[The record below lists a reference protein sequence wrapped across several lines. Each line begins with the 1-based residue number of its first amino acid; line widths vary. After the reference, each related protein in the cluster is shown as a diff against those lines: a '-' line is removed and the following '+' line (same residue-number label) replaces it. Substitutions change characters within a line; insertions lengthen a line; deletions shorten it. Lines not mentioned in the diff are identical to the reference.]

1 MLDENKV
8 PLIRVEDMKKYY
20 PVKGGIITH
29 TTGHIKA
36 VDGVSFSIM
45 RGETLGL
52 VGESGCGK
60 STIGRQ
66 LVGLETPTEG
76 RIYYNGC
83 DLAQL
88 RRNKKEMER
97 IRTKLQMVFQDPY
110 SSLNPRK
117 HIYEILAQ
125 PMLYHHISEKDT
137 VEQDIIK
144 ILDMVGLSRTVLGRY
159 PHEFSGG
166 QRQRIGIAK
175 ALSLNPEFI
184 VCDEPVSALDVSIQ
198 AQILNLLKDLQKEL
212 GLTLLFVGHGL
223 GAVNYV
229 SDKIAVMYL
238 GKIVEYGEARE
249 IFSHP
254 QHPYTRALLEAVPV
268 PDPKERA
275 RGRKLLQGEI
285 GNSANPPEGCR
296 FHPRCPY
303 AVERCKRKTPA
314 LREVAYKEHDV
325 PYKEHKLYAAEEEQ
339 DIPYG
344 KNAPQTA
351 QIRAEECLAA
361 GNAHL
366 AACPVVLS
374 CTEGAEHG

>member
-1 MLDENKV
+1 MADENRI
-8 PLIRVEDMKKYY
+8 PLIKVENMKKYY

-29 TTGHIKA
+29 TTGYVKA

-45 RGETLGL
+45 KGQTLGL

-83 DLAQL
+83 DLSAIQK
-88 RRNKKEMER
+88 NKKEMDR

-125 PMLYHHISEKDT
+125 PMLYHRISEKST
-137 VEQDIIK
+137 VERDILK
-144 ILDMVGLSRTVLGRY
+144 ILDMVGLPRTVLGRY

-238 GKIVEYGEARE
+238 GKIVEYGDAKE
-249 IFSHP
+249 IFNHP
-254 QHPYTRALLEAVPV
+254 VHPYTKALLEAVPV
-268 PDPKERA
+268 PNPNEKS

-285 GNSANPPEGCR
+285 GSSTNPPEGCR
-296 FHPRCPY
+296 FHTRCPR
-303 AVERCKRKTPA
+303 ATEHCKKEVP
-314 LREVAYKEHDV
+314 LLYEVAETERDNSH
-325 PYKEHKLYAAEEEQ
+325 A
-339 DIPYG
+339 
-344 KNAPQTA
+344 
-351 QIRAEECLAA
+351 
-361 GNAHL
+361 

-374 CTEGAEHG
+374 GMEVASHG